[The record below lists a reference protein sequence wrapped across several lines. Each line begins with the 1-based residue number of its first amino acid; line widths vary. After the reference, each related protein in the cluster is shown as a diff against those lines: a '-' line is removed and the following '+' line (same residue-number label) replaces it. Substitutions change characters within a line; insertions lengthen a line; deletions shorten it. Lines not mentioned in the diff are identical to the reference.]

1 VGCVTMPVAA
11 TKVNN
16 KIGYVVVHMHMTY
29 YTCCCRRVR
38 MCSMLVHA
46 LCICACDVRTVGDP
60 YII

>member
-1 VGCVTMPVAA
+1 MGCVTMPVAA

-38 MCSMLVHA
+38 MFDGWCTRCAYVH
-46 LCICACDVRTVGDP
+46 VM
-60 YII
+60 

>member
-1 VGCVTMPVAA
+1 MGCVTMPVAA

-38 MCSMLVHA
+38 MF
-46 LCICACDVRTVGDP
+46 TVGARVVHMCM
-60 YII
+60 